1 MPGIPGPTSDRRR
14 IAWRS
19 LAACYAAVAAVAA
32 LPLFSRLGLP
42 VAPAGLLYLAALA
55 GAIVALR
62 SASAHLFS
70 RPRTAI
76 AASALL
82 VLLLGAADAAMY
94 GRSRSGPEPST
105 APDAMIEPAGKL
117 LAGEFPYS
125 VDLRAHAPASPGI
138 GWVALNA
145 PLTLAGLAPLL
156 SAIWL
161 AAAAAALAR
170 RAPPAAAVFVALNLA
185 NLHFLRLS
193 FVGHDLFAFS
203 CALVVLIELLAAEDR
218 ASPRRVAL
226 LAVAAGLV
234 ATARVPFAL
243 APAILAFLVFRRDR
257 RAGTWFGVV
266 SLGTA
271 ALLHG
276 AMILWAR
283 AAGSWYQPLH
293 VFGRAG
299 RSGSILLVAGAA
311 VWLGVSLVVLLRARD
326 DRFAWHAVAWLVLA
340 TPFAT
345 VGLAELAASPSRIA
359 GWEGANYV
367 AFALPV
373 LAAALASGM
382 EAGGVPGTPDRS
394 RS

>member
-1 MPGIPGPTSDRRR
+1 MAT
-14 IAWRS
+14 
-19 LAACYAAVAAVAA
+19 LAA
-32 LPLFSRLGLP
+32 LPLFARLELP
-42 VAPAGLLYLAALA
+42 VLPAGFVYLAGLA
-55 GAIVALR
+55 GATAAIR
-62 SASAHLFS
+62 FASGTLLS
-70 RPRTAI
+70 RPRAAVGI
-76 AASALL
+76 AVFLL
-82 VLLLGAADAAMY
+82 VLLGAADAALY

-105 APDAMIEPAGKL
+105 APDAMIEPARKL

-125 VDLRAHAPASPGI
+125 VDLREHAPASPGI

-145 PLTLAGLAPLL
+145 PLTLVGFAPLL

-170 RAPPAAAVFVALNLA
+170 RAPPAAAVFVALSLA

-203 CALVVLIELLAAEDR
+203 CALVVLIELLAAEDG
-218 ASPRRVAL
+218 ASPRRIAL

-257 RAGTWFGVV
+257 RAGAWFGLV

-299 RSGSILLVAGAA
+299 RSGSVLLLAGAA
-311 VWLGVSLVVLLRARD
+311 VWLGASLVVLLRARD

-382 EAGGVPGTPDRS
+382 EAGAGEADRGGIGPDS
-394 RS
+394 G